1 MFMHLVGHFIGS
13 HSIQFPFVIDC
24 STILVPSNRLYL
36 ATAQWVTYFGDSS
49 SPIQISLKMN
59 LRAMG

>member
-1 MFMHLVGHFIGS
+1 MFINLVGHFTGS
-13 HSIQFPFVIDC
+13 DSTQFPFVIDC
-24 STILVPSNRLYL
+24 STILVPS
-36 ATAQWVTYFGDSS
+36 TKWVTYFGDSY